1 MTSTSV
7 KIVRTV
13 KDLRAQVKKWQRQ
26 DLKVGL
32 IPTMG
37 ALHHGHLS
45 IIKQIQH
52 QVDRTVV
59 SIFVNPKQFGPNED
73 FSTYPRQEADDLAQ
87 LQTVGTDLLYA
98 PEVGEIYPE
107 GFLTNVSIKEL
118 TSILCGAKRPGH
130 FDGVTTIVS
139 KLLLQCLPDVAIFGE
154 KDFQQY
160 VVLKQLVKDL
170 DIPTEVIGGNLVR
183 DEDGLATSSR
193 NIYLSPE
200 ERQIAL
206 ELNKTLTNIATI
218 LENKEMT
225 IERALS
231 TGMAHLLNAG
241 FREIQ
246 YLEIRDEENL
256 AEITEEIRRPARV
269 LVAAMLGNTR
279 LIDNM
284 AIRVAGSKDYKEK

>member
-1 MTSTSV
+1 MTSSSV

-13 KDLRAQVKKWQRQ
+13 KDLRTQVKKWQRQ

-45 IIKQIQH
+45 IIKQIQR

-73 FSTYPRQEADDLAQ
+73 YSTYPRQEADDLAQ
-87 LQTVGTDLLYA
+87 LQTVGTNLLYA
-98 PEVGEIYPE
+98 PDVGEIYPE
-107 GFLTNVSIKEL
+107 GFLTNVSIREL
-118 TSILCGAKRPGH
+118 TTILCGAKRPGH

-193 NIYLSPE
+193 NTYLSPE

-218 LENKEMT
+218 LEKGEMT

-256 AEITEEIRRPARV
+256 TEVTEEIYRPARV

-284 AIRVAGSKDYKEK
+284 AIRVPAPIV

>member
-87 LQTVGTDLLYA
+87 LQSVGTDLLYA
-98 PEVGEIYPE
+98 PDVGEIYPE

-206 ELNKTLTNIATI
+206 ELNKTLANIANI
-218 LENKEMT
+218 LEKGEMT

-284 AIRVAGSKDYKEK
+284 AIRVPAPIV

>member
-1 MTSTSV
+1 MASSSV

-13 KDLRAQVKKWQRQ
+13 KDLREQIKIWQRQ

-45 IIKQIQH
+45 IIKQIQQ

-73 FSTYPRQEADDLAQ
+73 FSKYPRQEAADLAQ
-87 LQTVGTDLLYA
+87 LEKVDTDLLFA
-98 PEVGEIYPE
+98 PDVGEVYPQ
-107 GFLTNVSIKEL
+107 GFLTNVSIEGL
-118 TSILCGAKRPGH
+118 TTILCGAKRPGH

-154 KDFQQY
+154 KDYQQY

-170 DIPTEVIGGNLVR
+170 DIPTKVIGGKLVR
-183 DEDGLATSSR
+183 DPDGLATSSR
-193 NIYLSPE
+193 NVYLSTE
-200 ERQIAL
+200 ERQVAL
-206 ELNKTLTNIATI
+206 ELNKTLANIAQT
-218 LENKEMT
+218 LEKGEMT

-256 AEITEEIRRPARV
+256 DEVTEEIRRPARV

-279 LIDNM
+279 LIDNR
-284 AIRVAGSKDYKEK
+284 AIRVSA